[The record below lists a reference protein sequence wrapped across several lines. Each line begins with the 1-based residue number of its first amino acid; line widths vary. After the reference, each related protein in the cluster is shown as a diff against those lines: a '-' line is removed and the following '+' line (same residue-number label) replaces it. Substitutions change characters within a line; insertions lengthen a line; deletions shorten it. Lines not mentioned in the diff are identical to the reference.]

1 MAVYENYEKY
11 DMLVCVIQSNEN
23 LQEASELYLK
33 VPYFER
39 YMVRIIA

>member
-23 LQEASELYLK
+23 LQEASELYLQ
-33 VPYFER
+33 R
-39 YMVRIIA
+39 YRILSAIWLG